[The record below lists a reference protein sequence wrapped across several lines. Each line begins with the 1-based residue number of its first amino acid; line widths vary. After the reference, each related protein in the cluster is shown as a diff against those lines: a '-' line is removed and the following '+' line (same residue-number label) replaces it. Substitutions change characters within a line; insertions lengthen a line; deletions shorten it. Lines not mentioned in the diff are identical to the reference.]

1 VLEREV
7 PSLVHWSE
15 QRYLAVFETGAPDRI
30 LCVVEDEGA
39 IRGFLVARFTAAE
52 CELENLVVA
61 VTNRRRGFGLQLVQS
76 LIAAARQRN
85 VERILL
91 EARESN
97 VAARALYEKVG
108 FELTGQRK
116 AYYSHPEEDALL
128 FTFKCTASSADKR

>member
-1 VLEREV
+1 MPLRNASPDDIPSILALEREV

-15 QRYLAVFETGAPDRI
+15 QRYQAVFEPGAPDRV
-30 LCVVEDEGA
+30 LWVVEDGGS

-61 VTNRRRGFGLQLVQS
+61 VAHRRRGFGLQLLQS
-76 LIAAARQRN
+76 VIAAARQRN

-97 VAARALYEKVG
+97 AGARALSEKGG
-108 FELTGQRK
+108 FL
-116 AYYSHPEEDALL
+116 
-128 FTFKCTASSADKR
+128 

>member
-1 VLEREV
+1 M

-15 QRYLAVFETGAPDRI
+15 QRYQAVFQVGAPDRV
-30 LCVVEDEGA
+30 LWVVEDEGA
-39 IRGFLVARFTAAE
+39 IQGFLVARFADAE

-61 VTNRRRGFGLQLVQS
+61 VAQRRRGVGLQLIQT
-76 LIAAARQRN
+76 LIAAARQRR

-97 VAARALYEKVG
+97 MAARALYEKVG
-108 FELTGQRK
+108 FQLDGRRK

-128 FTFKCTASSADKR
+128 FGFKCTASGADKR

>member
-1 VLEREV
+1 
-7 PSLVHWSE
+7 VHWSE
-15 QRYLAVFETGAPDRI
+15 QRYQAVFEPRAPDRV
-30 LCVVEDEGA
+30 LLVVEDEGA
-39 IRGFLVARFTAAE
+39 IRGFLVARFAAAE

-61 VTNRRRGFGLQLVQS
+61 VADRRRGFGLQLVQY

-85 VERILL
+85 IERILL

-108 FELTGQRK
+108 FQLNGRRK

-128 FTFKCTASSADKR
+128 FALTCTASGADKR